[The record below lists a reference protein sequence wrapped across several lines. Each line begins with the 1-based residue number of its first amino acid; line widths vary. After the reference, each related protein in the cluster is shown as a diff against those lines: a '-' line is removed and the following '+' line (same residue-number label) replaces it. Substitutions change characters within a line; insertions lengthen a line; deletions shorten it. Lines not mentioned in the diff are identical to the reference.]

1 MSLHYNCWK
10 LCLILLLL
18 FQNGGKY
25 DSPTEELIQQC
36 KSVPTTNAEAERDF
50 GMLDRLKKLKP
61 QALDLTIEGIIIC
74 QQNKTKN
81 WHDKLSTD
89 ALEKVMAS
97 ARKSKKMQK
106 EQYRKRM
113 AEIQK
118 ALVQKM
124 ENKEKKKQEKERQ
137 LLIQKE
143 QLTNQINEYGGL
155 WSKEVV

>member
-1 MSLHYNCWK
+1 M
-10 LCLILLLL
+10 LL

-61 QALDLTIEGIIIC
+61 KALDLTIEGIIMC

-118 ALVQKM
+118 VLSK
-124 ENKEKKKQEKERQ
+124 KWKTKKKRSRK
-137 LLIQKE
+137 KKD
-143 QLTNQINEYGGL
+143 NC
-155 WSKEVV
+155 